1 MAFPEQPVD
10 PYAFLPPAAHG
21 LPKSGMHESAL
32 DSATSGASMLD
43 AYALTPN
50 GRNLLAHALTQ
61 LARDGWLRQAADP
74 AQAFDPHSHPR
85 PAAAPQE
92 AP

>member
-1 MAFPEQPVD
+1 MAFPEQPPPVD
-10 PYAFLPPAAHG
+10 PYAFVPPAARN
-21 LPKSGMHESAL
+21 LPKSAL

-43 AYALTPN
+43 AYALTPT

-61 LARDGWLRQAADP
+61 LARDGWLRQAANP
-74 AQAFDPHSHPR
+74 AQAFDAHDHPR
-85 PAAAPQE
+85 SAAGPRE